1 MRQALA
7 DSLSLEHPDLP
18 WQLPEKLPPEADI
31 RVGIAALEAA
41 VQPVAPEAAKF
52 ILAQLAVTKPKYE
65 QLSELASKL
74 RTETWLKINGDL
86 PQDLWEEAF
95 IAVAR
100 DARIKRFPE
109 TGEFRATVEL
119 KFRRRWE
126 DLKRAREML
135 TAVVGKKPLP
145 RPEPTKPRPS
155 RAVICKGCIAAYVKM
170 GKIDKAQPYEN
181 ELAAL
186 EGREPRVLER
196 AEAAPPQDSERVVVA
211 KPHETSPE
219 MKARMLRI
227 SAANRRSMG
236 MTELAALYDA
246 RADAL
251 APRPPDE
258 VRDIAEAAT

>member
-1 MRQALA
+1 MRLALA
-7 DSLSLEHPDLP
+7 DTLALDHPDVP
-18 WQLPEKLPPEADI
+18 WQLPTELPPGPDL
-31 RVGIAALEAA
+31 RAALAYLEAKVTPA
-41 VQPVAPEAAKF
+41 GEDALDTIITQVGVTFPSFNRLDEYEAG
-52 ILAQLAVTKPKYE
+52 
-65 QLSELASKL
+65 L
-74 RTETWLKINGDL
+74 RHDAWFAALKEL
-86 PQDLWEEAF
+86 PQDLLIEAF
-95 IAVAR
+95 EMMVKTPF
-100 DARIKRFPE
+100 KRMP
-109 TGEFRATVEL
+109 TPGEFRQFVES

-126 DLKRAREML
+126 ELKRTREML
-135 TAVVGKKPLP
+135 AAVVDKKPTP
-145 RPEPTKPRPS
+145 RPVPTKPQPS

-196 AEAAPPQDSERVVVA
+196 AEAAPPQDPERVVVA